1 MKAVII
7 ILLSFIQVY
16 SQSEVEKAKTVL
28 ILPFY
33 EREFNVSSELY
44 HSLKTGF
51 MREDYIVLSS
61 DSVWNKLDSLDI
73 SFNDIDSEIADSI
86 KKIIDCDLIVYGR
99 IDEDIKP
106 RTSPAHDRNVSYKP
120 FIIKVYD
127 TRSQSLVLY
136 ERMELINRWGLF
148 SDNTEI
154 HDIGYKTALK
164 LRTRGY

>member
-1 MKAVII
+1 MKAAII

-16 SQSEVEKAKTVL
+16 SQSTVEKAKTVL

-33 EREFNVSSELY
+33 ERQFNVSTELY

-51 MREDYIVLSS
+51 MRENYLVLTN
-61 DSVWNKLDSLDI
+61 DTVWKKLDSLGI
-73 SFNDIDSEIADSI
+73 SFSDIDSEIADSI

-106 RTSPAHDRNVSYKP
+106 RSSSFHDRNVSYKP

-127 TRSQSLVLY
+127 TRSKSLVLY
-136 ERMELINRWGLF
+136 ERVELISRWGLF

-164 LRTRGY
+164 LRARGY